1 MKESIFYKIF
11 LKRKLQ
17 EKNSMK
23 KQDFLLKSLKK
34 KINNEYL
41 LLYIDL
47 IIEIKSTFGREE
59 SMSEILAY
67 CLLNN
72 YDTYLEELFK
82 TQTFLD
88 KKRYSKD
95 QKFIVFIY
103 LYYLKIKGVLDKK
116 EEMFKQKCFY
126 KTKIRNLDRDYK
138 KYNKFHHKKIKKIKK
153 HKKKDYDTKNFE
165 IMYENF
171 AIIVESIQGLY
182 MNLIIHRKNNKF
194 MMNELENCSKCL
206 SQNVIMKNKK
216 FYLYEEEI
224 EKITKRID
232 FWTQIGL
239 IIAIILFVILMFYNL
254 IIVWIK

>member
-11 LKRKLQ
+11 VKNKLQ

-23 KQDFLLKSLKK
+23 KQDFLLKNLKK
-34 KINNEYL
+34 KIDNEYL

-47 IIEIKSTFGREE
+47 IIDIKSTFGREE
-59 SMSEILAY
+59 SMSEIMAY

-72 YDTYLEELFK
+72 YDNYLEELFK
-82 TQTFLD
+82 TQTFLN
-88 KKRYSKD
+88 KRRYSKN

-103 LYYLKIKGVLDKK
+103 LYYLKIKGVLDKN
-116 EEMFKQKCFY
+116 EEILKQKCFY
-126 KTKIRNLDRDYK
+126 KTKTKNLDRDFK
-138 KYNKFHHKKIKKIKK
+138 KNNKFHYKKIKKIKE

-171 AIIVESIQGLY
+171 AIIVESIQTLY
-182 MNLIIHRKNNKF
+182 MNLIIHRKTNKF
-194 MMNELENCSKCL
+194 MMNELEKCNKYL
-206 SQNVIMKNKK
+206 SQNFIMKNKK

-224 EKITKRID
+224 EKITKIIN
-232 FWTQIGL
+232 FWTQVGS
-239 IIAIILFVILMFYNL
+239 IIAFILSLLLMFYNL